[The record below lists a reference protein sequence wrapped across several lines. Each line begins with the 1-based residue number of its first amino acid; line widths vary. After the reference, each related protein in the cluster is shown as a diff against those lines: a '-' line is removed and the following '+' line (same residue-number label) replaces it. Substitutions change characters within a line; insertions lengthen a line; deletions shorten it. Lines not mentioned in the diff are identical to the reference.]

1 MKIVRNSAQC
11 AKASA
16 FFFPLNAVFTF
27 TWIVKVFGSF
37 LSQHGQQQQQQ
48 HHQQVHRGSQED
60 KEKEEKE
67 KDAERDDEKNEA
79 DEKEDAIK

>member
-11 AKASA
+11 AKAST

-37 LSQHGQQQQQQ
+37 LSQHGQQQQQ
-48 HHQQVHRGSQED
+48 HQQVHRGSQED